1 MKALA
6 MLGTAVL
13 FAVAPASIGFIGN
26 ASFSEDIPVRLPA
39 SATLLDSNGHQ
50 MRGSGAEAADERG
63 RDNPARTATDGAI
76 EKSSHASDDKAHDRA
91 DDKSDDRADDR
102 ADSRRRGRSHA
113 GSDDAPGQVRGRGA
127 DDRSADD
134 HRTRRPQG
142 SGEDYAARHGARH
155 GGGHPAVA
163 SGAHHHRA
171 GHGAE

>member
-91 DDKSDDRADDR
+91 DDKADDRAGDRADGR

-113 GSDDAPGQVRGRGA
+113 GSD
-127 DDRSADD
+127 
-134 HRTRRPQG
+134 
-142 SGEDYAARHGARH
+142 
-155 GGGHPAVA
+155 
-163 SGAHHHRA
+163 
-171 GHGAE
+171 